1 MRYSNLR
8 NEVGKMR
15 DFQATIVTG
24 SILLDLKT
32 YIEKLGMK
40 SSAFASVICIIRNC
54 KYYAEV
60 ISVGIKMTKPVQQSK
75 YMGNVLTEDGKI
87 HTEIARRTGISKPFF
102 QKLNKVL
109 TNMKMVLETKITK
122 IGDISTPNVSKCRT
136 IS

>member
-24 SILLDLKT
+24 SILPDLKT

-40 SSAFASVICIIRNC
+40 SSPFASVICIIRNWR
-54 KYYAEV
+54 YYAEV
-60 ISVGIKMTKPVQQSK
+60 ISVRIKITKPVQQSK

-87 HTEIARRTGISKPFF
+87 HTEIPRHARISKAVF
-102 QKLNKVL
+102 QKLSKEL
-109 TNMKMVLETKITK
+109 TNMKIMIRNK
-122 IGDISTPNVSKCRT
+122 DY
-136 IS
+136 